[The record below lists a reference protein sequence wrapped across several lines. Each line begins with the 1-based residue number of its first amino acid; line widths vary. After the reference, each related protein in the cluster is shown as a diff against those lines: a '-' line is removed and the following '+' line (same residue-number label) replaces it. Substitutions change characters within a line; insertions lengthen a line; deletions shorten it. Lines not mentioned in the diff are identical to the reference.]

1 MYQGHLPILTK
12 GPFSIFYGGEQIMK
26 DLSKQSPGIGSTLQ
40 LVVSVI
46 FQISLYIVKQ
56 VKSRK
61 LQEYPQILKMTIVD
75 NVLNMY
81 SIMIII
87 ILSIIAGSYGLLHH
101 WSIEK
106 LKVSQVPTRLV
117 PREIVVLYFLLFA
130 CVACPFVK
138 SYALR

>member
-12 GPFSIFYGGEQIMK
+12 GPFSIFFGGEQIIE
-26 DLSKQSPGIGSTLQ
+26 DLSKQSPGIGIPV
-40 LVVSVI
+40 LVMLSGI

-61 LQEYPQILKMTIVD
+61 LKEYPQILKMTMVD

-81 SIMIII
+81 SIIIII
-87 ILSIIAGSYGLLHH
+87 ILSIIGCSYGLLHF

-106 LKVSQVPTRLV
+106 HKVSQVPTRLV
-117 PREIVVLYFLLFA
+117 PREIVVFYFFIFA
-130 CVACPFVK
+130 SISCPFVK